1 MDDTPPLTL
10 PHTHDLLADIRE
22 LISTARAGMVRTV
35 NSELTLL
42 YWRIG
47 RRIHVDQM
55 GGRRARYGEVLF
67 KRIARTLSAEF
78 GASFGEKSLRR
89 MVQFSIAFADE
100 QIVVSLLRQLSWTH
114 FIALIPLSDPLK
126 RDFYAQ
132 MASTEGWSVRMLR
145 QRIDSMLYERTALS
159 SQPEQTI
166 ANELSAL
173 RRNQQLSPG
182 LVLRDPYVLDFLGLK
197 ECWDEQELEGAILRE
212 MQGFL
217 LELGAGFSFV
227 ARQKRIQIDD
237 DDFHLDLLFYNRRL
251 RRLVAVELKI
261 GDFKPAYKGQME
273 LYLRW
278 LDRYEREEGEEAP
291 LGIILCTGKKA
302 GQIELLELDRSGI
315 HVAEYLT
322 SLPSREV
329 LKQRLQAATERA
341 RQRMEFTAA
350 EIDR

>member
-35 NSELTLL
+35 NAELTLL

-78 GASFGEKSLRR
+78 GGSFGEKSLRR

-145 QRIDSMLYERTALS
+145 QRIDSML
-159 SQPEQTI
+159 
-166 ANELSAL
+166 
-173 RRNQQLSPG
+173 
-182 LVLRDPYVLDFLGLK
+182 
-197 ECWDEQELEGAILRE
+197 
-212 MQGFL
+212 
-217 LELGAGFSFV
+217 
-227 ARQKRIQIDD
+227 
-237 DDFHLDLLFYNRRL
+237 
-251 RRLVAVELKI
+251 
-261 GDFKPAYKGQME
+261 
-273 LYLRW
+273 
-278 LDRYEREEGEEAP
+278 
-291 LGIILCTGKKA
+291 
-302 GQIELLELDRSGI
+302 
-315 HVAEYLT
+315 
-322 SLPSREV
+322 
-329 LKQRLQAATERA
+329 
-341 RQRMEFTAA
+341 
-350 EIDR
+350 

>member
-1 MDDTPPLTL
+1 MDDTPPLTP
-10 PHTHDLLADIRE
+10 PHTHDLLADIRA

-35 NSELTLL
+35 NAELTLL

-67 KRIARTLSAEF
+67 KRIARILSAEF
-78 GASFGEKSLRR
+78 GGSFGEKSLRR

-182 LVLRDPYVLDFLGLK
+182 LVLRDPYVLDFLG
-197 ECWDEQELEGAILRE
+197 
-212 MQGFL
+212 
-217 LELGAGFSFV
+217 
-227 ARQKRIQIDD
+227 
-237 DDFHLDLLFYNRRL
+237 RRH
-251 RRLVAVELKI
+251 
-261 GDFKPAYKGQME
+261 PA
-273 LYLRW
+273 
-278 LDRYEREEGEEAP
+278 
-291 LGIILCTGKKA
+291 
-302 GQIELLELDRSGI
+302 
-315 HVAEYLT
+315 
-322 SLPSREV
+322 
-329 LKQRLQAATERA
+329 
-341 RQRMEFTAA
+341 
-350 EIDR
+350 